1 MAQSSFVTIKKNKT
15 RMIVRDGYQGEL
27 LKLGMEGP
35 QSLMDRNDLEII
47 RNGSRSLIASFPL
60 SKSKNNKRAV
70 LKYYKYRGFLKGL
83 VDMFRA
89 SKALRAWRMG
99 NRLLELGI
107 NNPVPL
113 AIGEQRTLRWLRKS
127 FLITREVPRFTA
139 LDHYLPICNMPL
151 STEKIERKKAFIE
164 SLAKNIREMHDKG
177 LAHSDLKAD
186 DNILVQK
193 DRNGEIAF
201 YFVDLDGC
209 ALRRKLSH
217 YQRIKDLTNLVDLD
231 GYALKRKLSHY
242 PRIKDLTNLNVPI
255 LNLVTKT
262 DRLRF
267 FKEYSKGNESIDCR
281 KYLKRIERRLVKR
294 HHIVGNGLV
303 RKCGI

>member
-1 MAQSSFVTIKKNKT
+1 MAQSSFIILKRNKT
-15 RMIVRDGYQGEL
+15 RMIVRDGYQVKL
-27 LKLGMEGP
+27 LKLAMEEP

-47 RNGSRSLIASFPL
+47 RNGSRSLIVSLPL
-60 SKSKNNKRAV
+60 SKSKNNKKAV

-89 SKALRAWRMG
+89 SKAMRAWRMG

-107 NNPVPL
+107 NTPVPL
-113 AIGEQRTLRWLRKS
+113 AIGEQRTLQWLRKS

-139 LDHYLPICNMPL
+139 LDHYLTICNMP
-151 STEKIERKKAFIE
+151 SSKEKIERKKAFIK
-164 SLAKNIREMHDKG
+164 SLAENIREMHDKG
-177 LAHSDLKAD
+177 LAHSDPKAD

-193 DRNGEIAF
+193 DRNRGVAF

-209 ALRRKLSH
+209 VLRRKLSR
-217 YQRIKDLTNLVDLD
+217 YQRIRDLTNLVDLD

-242 PRIKDLTNLNVPI
+242 PEIKALTNLNVPVFD
-255 LNLVTKT
+255 LVTKT

-281 KYLKRIERRLVKR
+281 KYLKRIEGRL
-294 HHIVGNGLV
+294 
-303 RKCGI
+303 RKKK